1 MEQELIQALKIIGQN
16 IKENRERKGIT
27 LEEVSQKTG
36 IRISYLKKIENGKA
50 VRVSTMHIFII
61 AEALDV
67 MPHILVKGI

>member
-1 MEQELIQALKIIGQN
+1 MNTEIIQALKILGQN
-16 IKENRERKGIT
+16 IKENREKKRIT

-36 IRISYLKKIENGKA
+36 IRLPYLKKIENGKA
-50 VRVSTMHIFII
+50 VRVSTMHVFMI